1 MIHSLMLADDVA
13 IVANRAEEAQMSL
26 ARCTGREYC
35 KVWAL
40 SVNPQKNKVMKLGR
54 GEMRTYI

>member
-1 MIHSLMLADDVA
+1 MLADDVA